1 MPGSLCRLKM
11 FWQRYGYWIKL
22 AVSGALLVLLVVK
35 VDTKLLMQSVRSL
48 PWWYMPVAAWMYA
61 LAQTIAT
68 IRWWLISPGTRLGRL
83 IYVTFS
89 TQHLLFLIPS
99 SLTTDV
105 VRVVESQSSEHDS
118 LSRIAGVVI
127 DKVIGL
133 SILTVLF
140 GIAVWLDN
148 DVMVPKTVQQPLA
161 ISAIVLGLIPM
172 LVINLQPSKTVVSR
186 IVLNLYRVF
195 PSRTRARLGLV
206 DDITQSLLTTL
217 SYPIRTLSNTLLAVL
232 GQVLSAA
239 TYLLFG
245 LVFGFSITIEQC
257 LFVSTAAQLFALL
270 PVGIAGIGVRD
281 ASLVAMLASFG
292 ISPSV
297 AFAASISGY
306 PVTVAFAAGA
316 WVMSMRRR

>member
-1 MPGSLCRLKM
+1 MKT

-22 AVSGALLVLLVVK
+22 AVSVAFLVLLVVK
-35 VDTKLLMQSVRSL
+35 VDTKLLLQSLRSL
-48 PWWYMPVAAWMYA
+48 PWWYLPVAAWMYV

-68 IRWWLISPGTRLGRL
+68 IRWWLMSPGTRLGRL
-83 IYVTFS
+83 MYVTFS

-105 VRVVESQSSEHDS
+105 VRVVESHSSKQDS

-133 SILTVLF
+133 SILSVLF
-140 GIAVWLDN
+140 GVAVWLDN
-148 DVMVPKTVQQPLA
+148 DAIVSKSVQQPLA
-161 ISAIVLGLIPM
+161 ISAIVLGLIPV

-186 IVLNLYRVF
+186 IVFILYRVF
-195 PSRTRARLGLV
+195 PSRIRARLGSA
-206 DDITQSLLTTL
+206 DDITQSLLETL
-217 SYPIRTLSNTLLAVL
+217 GFPIRTLSNTLLAIV
-232 GQVLSAA
+232 GQVLSAT
-239 TYLLFG
+239 TYMLFG

-257 LFVSTAAQLFALL
+257 LLVSTAAQLFALL
-270 PVGIAGIGVRD
+270 PIGIAGVGVRD
-281 ASLVAMLASFG
+281 ASLVAMLASIG

-306 PVTVAFAAGA
+306 PVMVAFAVGA
-316 WVMSMRRR
+316 WAMSVRRR